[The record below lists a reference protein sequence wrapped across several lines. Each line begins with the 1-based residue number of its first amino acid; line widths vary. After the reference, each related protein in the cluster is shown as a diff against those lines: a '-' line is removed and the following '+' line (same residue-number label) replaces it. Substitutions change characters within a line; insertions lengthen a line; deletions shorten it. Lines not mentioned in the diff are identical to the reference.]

1 MSLIWPQLYQHRP
14 GRKLNDSISSR
25 EQAISEESRF
35 LCHRYLS
42 RKMRRLSLTIGS
54 ANLAQVKSFK
64 RRTDEHTTLIICQ
77 LIETME
83 QLYPDIYNN
92 IATNLHISTFTE
104 RILCQDFG
112 RFTEVLFKNGMKWS
126 LVLAYFAFCGGLAEE
141 CVRHGNARLIN
152 SILNWNESFVS
163 SHLGKWIVAE
173 GGWPGLVEY
182 FRKASLQPDINATP
196 GRVARVAGTTMTSLK
211 AKTRSLMKTYTLD
224 ITIHFGSYEM
234 VKVDKELENSQKC
247 R

>member
-1 MSLIWPQLYQHRP
+1 
-14 GRKLNDSISSR
+14 
-25 EQAISEESRF
+25 
-35 LCHRYLS
+35 
-42 RKMRRLSLTIGS
+42 MRRLSLTIGS

-163 SHLGKWIVAE
+163 LHLGKWVAAE
-173 GGWPGLVEY
+173 GGWVRKSLNLCILIDLIVNIAIESHFAPFLLNLHSLGVDTRQLNSTLYQLVIPSNGY
-182 FRKASLQPDINATP
+182 NNYSLRSKALVLRKSL
-196 GRVARVAGTTMTSLK
+196 G
-211 AKTRSLMKTYTLD
+211 
-224 ITIHFGSYEM
+224 
-234 VKVDKELENSQKC
+234 VKKKC
-247 R
+247 WKFEAMNCV